1 MDKWVFTPFGHFFH
15 VVRPIS
21 FTAFRFYQNINNLA
35 ALFLMH
41 HNPGAELF
49 TPPSYC
55 SLTAI
60 GMELTAKEKLSV
72 NKQKI
77 PKNISFER
85 IMEAITPELE
95 LRYYEE
101 MLRFELVTDVVSL
114 RATLQKDEN
123 LWKEAELST
132 ENLLH
137 DFCCDIFAAFAM
149 EDTREYVLSIPDDN
163 GFPMEYAPAASKR
176 AINKT
181 DGLTLGDLPLHIGDV
196 WTLTPPSGKAGTLT
210 IEVLEK
216 KASNPYLMYPRIRR
230 QSEKITEMEQIDEI
244 Y

>member
-1 MDKWVFTPFGHFFH
+1 MMDKWVFTPLGHFFH

-72 NKQKI
+72 NKQKM

-132 ENLLH
+132 ENALH
-137 DFCCDIFAAFAM
+137 DFCCDI
-149 EDTREYVLSIPDDN
+149 
-163 GFPMEYAPAASKR
+163 
-176 AINKT
+176 
-181 DGLTLGDLPLHIGDV
+181 LPLLPWRIHGN
-196 WTLTPPSGKAGTLT
+196 TFCPSLMTT
-210 IEVLEK
+210 
-216 KASNPYLMYPRIRR
+216 ASPWNTHQPLQACHQQNRRYDTGRSAFTYRRCMDTDTAFR
-230 QSEKITEMEQIDEI
+230 QSWRLDH
-244 Y
+244 

>member
-1 MDKWVFTPFGHFFH
+1 MWCAPFPSHLSVFIRTSIIWRHC
-15 VVRPIS
+15 S
-21 FTAFRFYQNINNLA
+21 
-35 ALFLMH
+35 LMH

-114 RATLQKDEN
+114 RATLQKDEK

-181 DGLTLGDLPLHIGDV
+181 DGLTNWVIC
-196 WTLTPPSGKAGTLT
+196 
-210 IEVLEK
+210 
-216 KASNPYLMYPRIRR
+216 PYISAMYGH
-230 QSEKITEMEQIDEI
+230 
-244 Y
+244 